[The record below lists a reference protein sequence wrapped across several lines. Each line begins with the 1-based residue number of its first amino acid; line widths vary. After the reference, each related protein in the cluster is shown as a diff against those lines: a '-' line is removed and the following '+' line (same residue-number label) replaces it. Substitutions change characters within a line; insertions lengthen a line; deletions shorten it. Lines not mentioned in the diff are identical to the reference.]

1 MRKNWTASA
10 IGVLTLAAGG
20 LTVAAA
26 LPAAAAPSGAGNP
39 AGNGTTAQQMTCN
52 GKDMTIL
59 VTSNRGQS
67 GWAVGRI
74 VGGGSLIPVSFEYT
88 LVDLTQT
95 KDVFSEPQLKGGG
108 SANHQQDASVT
119 CTQLE
124 PMGTFQ
130 QLMASPDTP
139 PGYQLP
145 NWVHLSDEA
154 GFEITV
160 TAIPKP

>member
-1 MRKNWTASA
+1 MRRNWTATA

-39 AGNGTTAQQMTCN
+39 VGNGTTAQQMTCN
-52 GKDMTIL
+52 GTDVTIL

-74 VGGGSLIPVSFEYT
+74 VDGGRLIPVSFEYT
-88 LVDLTQT
+88 LVDLTQN
-95 KDVFSEPQLKGGG
+95 KNVFIETQLKGGG
-108 SANHQQDASVT
+108 NANHQQAASVT

-124 PMGTFQ
+124 PVGTFK

-145 NWVHLSDEA
+145 GWVDPLDDA

-160 TAIPKP
+160 TAIPTP